1 MSESSSSKGQWLG
14 LGTWEAHALSDGA
27 ATTKLQ
33 LIVAVKGF
41 ESRAVRSEFLYQI
54 PQRRGGKVESLP
66 RKACFALGNCQ
77 PSRAGVS

>member
-41 ESRAVRSEFLYQI
+41 ESRAVRSEFLYQNVQFLKYHVGPVKYI
-54 PQRRGGKVESLP
+54 RWPY
-66 RKACFALGNCQ
+66 ACHFYN
-77 PSRAGVS
+77 